1 VWPCRRLSDFLRLSQ
16 PAKHFLTRI

>member
-1 VWPCRRLSDFLRLSQ
+1 VWPRRRLSDFLRLSQ